1 MRLELDE
8 LILLGL
14 IVFMLLGVAVA
25 IMCAGGS

>member
-25 IMCAGGS
+25 IMCSG